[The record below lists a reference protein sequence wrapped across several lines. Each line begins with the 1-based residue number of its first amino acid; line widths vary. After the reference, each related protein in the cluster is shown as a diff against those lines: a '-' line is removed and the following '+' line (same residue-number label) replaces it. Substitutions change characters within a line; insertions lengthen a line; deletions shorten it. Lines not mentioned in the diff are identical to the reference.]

1 MWEDWS
7 INLEVFG
14 IEKIKTH
21 NLPFSSILGSSFCT
35 SPTGFSRSKPA
46 MKVGS
51 DGFTVDRPGTV
62 KFGRVDRPA
71 TNLASVSTFGGVVS
85 IGDSGATN
93 RRGFMILPLIELK
106 KGSNE
111 VKPG

>member
-1 MWEDWS
+1 MYISVWEDWS
-7 INLEVFG
+7 INLEAFG
-14 IEKIKTH
+14 IKIKIH
-21 NLPFSSILGSSFCT
+21 LPFSISISSFCT

-51 DGFTVDRPGTV
+51 DGLTVDKPGTV
-62 KFGRVDRPA
+62 KFGKVDKPA

-93 RRGFMILPLIELK
+93 EGIDRN
-106 KGSNE
+106 S
-111 VKPG
+111 